1 MAVSLLNEAA
11 SNFFSFSN
19 PFNKLLL
26 NFFAFGSTVS
36 FLGSMLYLSR
46 TLLLPDIRVENCDV
60 NTSEVGTDL
69 FLFSLESFGVTV
81 TAAFIFEV
89 EILSITAAV
98 LATATATATA
108 LRSVAETRVAVV
120 AVVAVAAALL
130 LELFDELPIPLT

>member
-1 MAVSLLNEAA
+1 MAVSLLNEAI

-26 NFFAFGSTVS
+26 NFFAFGITVS
-36 FLGSMLYLSR
+36 FLGSMLYLSL

-69 FLFSLESFGVTV
+69 FLFSLESFAVTV

-98 LATATATATA
+98 LATATAIA
-108 LRSVAETRVAVV
+108 LRSVAETRAVAAV
-120 AVVAVAAALL
+120 AAAAAAALL